1 LARCANANEG
11 QLRLADRFDWV
22 TDSAQPARLGSGCY
36 DLADI
41 CFNDGRLST
50 VDQIDFG
57 GEGIDT
63 NDFMSISS
71 ETSRRDRSD
80 ITQSENADF
89 QNPYTFPFMLSG
101 LELAIC

>member
-1 LARCANANEG
+1 
-11 QLRLADRFDWV
+11 
-22 TDSAQPARLGSGCY
+22 
-36 DLADI
+36 
-41 CFNDGRLST
+41 
-50 VDQIDFG
+50 
-57 GEGIDT
+57 
-63 NDFMSISS
+63 MSISS